1 MHIRVLDRLLRATTP
16 GKTSSAMT
24 ARSAAYA
31 TVLLLLL
38 GCEGAGSAGSPSV
51 QTRDSAGV
59 RLVENTGSAPG
70 ALGWRVDEAPL
81 VSIGGDGE
89 AGGPLFQV
97 TDAMRLGDGRIVVA
111 SAGTQQIRIYGADG
125 RMLRVVGRAGEG
137 PGEFRAPFW
146 LGRLRGDSIAAWDV
160 ALRRFSIFTPA
171 GDFVRSITP
180 SGLQGVFPQAVGAL
194 PDGRFILATSTS
206 SQVLPPPGQARRD
219 TAAYVVIDSTGAV
232 VDTLGRFPGTEMI
245 ALGTPST
252 GFLMRPLPFGRET
265 ATAVQGGRLY
275 VATGD
280 RYEIAAY
287 EPDGRLRAVYRA
299 DRRSVPVTREDV
311 RDYRRTLVT
320 LGGDAQSK
328 ARDAKLLEDAPVP
341 ATMPPLTALEV
352 DSAGNL
358 WVQEP
363 RKPGDAGESVWT
375 VLAPDGRVRG
385 AVRVPAGLAVKQI
398 GSDWVLGVVVDE
410 DQVEH
415 VRVYHLARD

>member
-1 MHIRVLDRLLRATTP
+1 
-16 GKTSSAMT
+16 MT
-24 ARSAAYA
+24 GRSAAWA
-31 TVLLLLL
+31 GALLLLL
-38 GCEGAGSAGSPSV
+38 GCEDAGNGGSPAV
-51 QTRDSAGV
+51 HTADSAGV
-59 RLVENTGSAPG
+59 RLVDNTGSAPG
-70 ALGWRVDEAPL
+70 ALGWTVDGAPL
-81 VSIGGDGE
+81 VSVGGDGE
-89 AGGPLFQV
+89 AGGPMFQV

-111 SAGTQQIRIYGADG
+111 SAGTQQIRIYHADG
-125 RMLRVVGRAGEG
+125 RLLRAVGRAGEG

-160 ALRRFSIFTPA
+160 ALRRFSIFTPS
-171 GDFVRSITP
+171 GDLARAVTP
-180 SGLQGVFPQAVGAL
+180 SGLQGVFPQAIGVL
-194 PDGRFILATSTS
+194 PDGRFILASSAS
-206 SQVLPPPGQARRD
+206 SQVLPPLGQARRD

-252 GFLMRPLPFGRET
+252 GFLMRPLPFGRQT

-287 EPDGRLRAVYRA
+287 DPDGKMRAVYRA
-299 DRRSVPVTREDV
+299 DRRGVAVTREDV

-320 LGGDAQSK
+320 LGGDAEAN
-328 ARDAKLLEDAPVP
+328 ARAAKLLEDAPVP

-363 RKPGDAGESVWT
+363 QKPGDAGESVWT
-375 VLAPDGRVRG
+375 VLAPDGRARGTVRL
-385 AVRVPAGLAVKQI
+385 PARLAVKQI
-398 GSDWVLGVVVDE
+398 GSDWVLGIVVDE

-415 VRVYHLARD
+415 VRVHRLTRG